1 MADDREPPPLFDDEK
16 PDKKEDED
24 DLFATPNEA
33 PKEEVKDEPAS
44 LPTEPAQDKSED
56 LFAADD
62 DLFGEKQEVVKE
74 VDTSKLLRKLTEDVD
89 DLSPVEEPK
98 PLIPTAA
105 DSGKAPQSDTSGKKE
120 SPKEKAKEEDSQAK
134 EPKPKEVPASMAK
147 DQPPLKPMKVSV
159 DLHAPKPEPWN
170 LQQYLAQNQQGDT
183 PADAGKQ
190 EPEVKDLDYKPQ
202 PYSNPPVK
210 PSEELA
216 SMARDQPPI
225 KPVKVSVDL
234 PTSKG
239 PPIREGEEVDL
250 DSPETEGPS
259 SPAKM
264 EPDSDSSPLE
274 APPMAEVLPPAK
286 PVPEEKP
293 KPTPAP
299 RKPSM
304 EKSKEEVG
312 YTSFAQIEEEESGD
326 QFTLDIKVHDPGKVG
341 DGMGAYMSYKVTT
354 QTSIPAFRR
363 PSMTVTRRFSDFL
376 GLHEKLSQKHV
387 HVGRIVPPAPEKSVV
402 GMTKIKMSKED
413 TSSTEFVEKRRALLE
428 RFLQRISIHPVL
440 QMDPD
445 FRDFLEQDELPRATS
460 TSAVSGAGVLRLIKG
475 VGDTLSKVTIKM
487 DESDQWFEE
496 KQNQVEAL
504 DQQLKKLHASVE
516 ALVTYRKELGISTA
530 AFAKSTAMLSNS
542 EEHTALSRALSQLA
556 EVEEKIEQV
565 HLEQADND
573 FFLLSELLKD
583 YIGIIQSIRVVFHER
598 VKSFHNWQ
606 NAQQNLAKKREQE
619 AKFKQTGKTDKIA
632 QAQEEIRE
640 WEGKVEKGRE
650 DFEEISKTIRTEI
663 RRFETNR
670 VKDFRN
676 IIIKYMETLMNSQQ
690 QLIKYWEGFLPEAK
704 AIA

>member
-16 PDKKEDED
+16 PDKKEEED

-44 LPTEPAQDKSED
+44 LPTEPAQDKASED

-62 DLFGEKQEVVKE
+62 DLFGG
-74 VDTSKLLRKLTEDVD
+74 R
-89 DLSPVEEPK
+89 
-98 PLIPTAA
+98 
-105 DSGKAPQSDTSGKKE
+105 
-120 SPKEKAKEEDSQAK
+120 
-134 EPKPKEVPASMAK
+134 
-147 DQPPLKPMKVSV
+147 
-159 DLHAPKPEPWN
+159 
-170 LQQYLAQNQQGDT
+170 
-183 PADAGKQ
+183 
-190 EPEVKDLDYKPQ
+190 
-202 PYSNPPVK
+202 
-210 PSEELA
+210 
-216 SMARDQPPI
+216 
-225 KPVKVSVDL
+225 
-234 PTSKG
+234 
-239 PPIREGEEVDL
+239 
-250 DSPETEGPS
+250 
-259 SPAKM
+259 
-264 EPDSDSSPLE
+264 
-274 APPMAEVLPPAK
+274 
-286 PVPEEKP
+286 
-293 KPTPAP
+293 
-299 RKPSM
+299 
-304 EKSKEEVG
+304 
-312 YTSFAQIEEEESGD
+312 IEEEESGD
-326 QFTLDIKVHDPGKVG
+326 QFALDIKVHDPGKIG

-387 HVGRIVPPAPEKSVV
+387 HIGRIVPPAPEKSVV

-583 YIGIIQSIRVVFHER
+583 YIGIIQAIRIVFHER

-606 NAQQNLAKKREQE
+606 NAQQTLAKKREAE

-632 QAQEEIRE
+632 HAQEEIRE
-640 WEGKVEKGRE
+640 GRE

-663 RRFETNR
+663 RRSETNR

>member
-62 DLFGEKQEVVKE
+62 DLFGEKQEGVKE

-147 DQPPLKPMKVSV
+147 DQSPLKPMKVSV
-159 DLHAPKPEPWN
+159 DLHAPKP
-170 LQQYLAQNQQGDT
+170 G
-183 PADAGKQ
+183 
-190 EPEVKDLDYKPQ
+190 
-202 PYSNPPVK
+202 
-210 PSEELA
+210 
-216 SMARDQPPI
+216 
-225 KPVKVSVDL
+225 
-234 PTSKG
+234 
-239 PPIREGEEVDL
+239 EGEEVDL

-304 EKSKEEVG
+304 EKSKEE
-312 YTSFAQIEEEESGD
+312 IEEEESGD

>member
-16 PDKKEDED
+16 PDKKEEED

-44 LPTEPAQDKSED
+44 LPTEPVQDKASED

-62 DLFGEKQEVVKE
+62 DLFGDKQEGPVE
-74 VDTSKLLRKLTEDVD
+74 VDTSKLRRKLTEDVD
-89 DLSPVEEPK
+89 DLSPIEEPK

-105 DSGKAPQSDTSGKKE
+105 DSGKPPQSEAATKKE
-120 SPKEKAKEEDSQAK
+120 PPKEKEKAKEVKPAGK
-134 EPKPKEVPASMAK
+134 EEPANVST
-147 DQPPLKPMKVSV
+147 DQPLLKPMKVSV
-159 DLHAPKPEPWN
+159 DLHTPKP
-170 LQQYLAQNQQGDT
+170 G
-183 PADAGKQ
+183 
-190 EPEVKDLDYKPQ
+190 
-202 PYSNPPVK
+202 
-210 PSEELA
+210 
-216 SMARDQPPI
+216 
-225 KPVKVSVDL
+225 
-234 PTSKG
+234 
-239 PPIREGEEVDL
+239 EGEEVDL

-286 PVPEEKP
+286 PVTEEKP

-304 EKSKEEVG
+304 EKSKEE
-312 YTSFAQIEEEESGD
+312 IEEEESGD
-326 QFTLDIKVHDPGKVG
+326 QFALDIKVHDPGKIG

-387 HVGRIVPPAPEKSVV
+387 HIGRIVPPAPEKSVV

-583 YIGIIQSIRVVFHER
+583 YIGIIQAIRIVFHER

-606 NAQQNLAKKREQE
+606 NAQQTLAKKREAE

-632 QAQEEIRE
+632 HAQEEIRE

>member
-159 DLHAPKPEPWN
+159 DLHAPKP
-170 LQQYLAQNQQGDT
+170 G
-183 PADAGKQ
+183 
-190 EPEVKDLDYKPQ
+190 
-202 PYSNPPVK
+202 
-210 PSEELA
+210 
-216 SMARDQPPI
+216 
-225 KPVKVSVDL
+225 
-234 PTSKG
+234 
-239 PPIREGEEVDL
+239 EGEEVDL

>member
-62 DLFGEKQEVVKE
+62 DLFGEKQEGVKE

-147 DQPPLKPMKVSV
+147 DQSPLKPMKVSV
-159 DLHAPKPEPWN
+159 DLHAPKP
-170 LQQYLAQNQQGDT
+170 AQNMQEDS
-183 PADAGKQ
+183 ADSPKLEVTD
-190 EPEVKDLDYKPQ
+190 EP
-202 PYSNPPVK
+202 PPEMDI
-210 PSEELA
+210 S
-216 SMARDQPPI
+216 
-225 KPVKVSVDL
+225 
-234 PTSKG
+234 G
-239 PPIREGEEVDL
+239 EGEEVDL

-304 EKSKEEVG
+304 EKSKEE
-312 YTSFAQIEEEESGD
+312 IEEEESGD

>member
-62 DLFGEKQEVVKE
+62 DLFG
-74 VDTSKLLRKLTEDVD
+74 
-89 DLSPVEEPK
+89 
-98 PLIPTAA
+98 
-105 DSGKAPQSDTSGKKE
+105 
-120 SPKEKAKEEDSQAK
+120 
-134 EPKPKEVPASMAK
+134 
-147 DQPPLKPMKVSV
+147 
-159 DLHAPKPEPWN
+159 EPWN

-239 PPIREGEEVDL
+239 PPITQNMQEDSADSPKLEVTDEPPPEMDISGEGEEVDL

-304 EKSKEEVG
+304 EKSKEE
-312 YTSFAQIEEEESGD
+312 IEEEESGD

>member
-159 DLHAPKPEPWN
+159 DLHAPKP
-170 LQQYLAQNQQGDT
+170 AQNMQEDS
-183 PADAGKQ
+183 ADSPKLEVTD
-190 EPEVKDLDYKPQ
+190 EP
-202 PYSNPPVK
+202 PPEMDI
-210 PSEELA
+210 S
-216 SMARDQPPI
+216 
-225 KPVKVSVDL
+225 
-234 PTSKG
+234 G
-239 PPIREGEEVDL
+239 EGEEVDL

>member
-62 DLFGEKQEVVKE
+62 DLFG
-74 VDTSKLLRKLTEDVD
+74 
-89 DLSPVEEPK
+89 
-98 PLIPTAA
+98 
-105 DSGKAPQSDTSGKKE
+105 
-120 SPKEKAKEEDSQAK
+120 
-134 EPKPKEVPASMAK
+134 
-147 DQPPLKPMKVSV
+147 
-159 DLHAPKPEPWN
+159 EPWN

-304 EKSKEEVG
+304 EKSKEE
-312 YTSFAQIEEEESGD
+312 IEEEESGD

>member
-33 PKEEVKDEPAS
+33 PKEEIKDEPAS
-44 LPTEPAQDKSED
+44 LPTEPAQDKASED

-62 DLFGEKQEVVKE
+62 DLFGAQNMQEDSAEPPKLEVV
-74 VDTSKLLRKLTEDVD
+74 D
-89 DLSPVEEPK
+89 DPPPEMD
-98 PLIPTAA
+98 I
-105 DSGKAPQSDTSGKKE
+105 SG
-120 SPKEKAKEEDSQAK
+120 
-134 EPKPKEVPASMAK
+134 
-147 DQPPLKPMKVSV
+147 
-159 DLHAPKPEPWN
+159 
-170 LQQYLAQNQQGDT
+170 
-183 PADAGKQ
+183 
-190 EPEVKDLDYKPQ
+190 
-202 PYSNPPVK
+202 
-210 PSEELA
+210 
-216 SMARDQPPI
+216 
-225 KPVKVSVDL
+225 
-234 PTSKG
+234 
-239 PPIREGEEVDL
+239 EGEEVDL

-286 PVPEEKP
+286 PVIEEKP

-304 EKSKEEVG
+304 EKSKEE
-312 YTSFAQIEEEESGD
+312 IEEEESGD
-326 QFTLDIKVHDPGKVG
+326 QFALDIKVHDPGKIG

-354 QTSIPAFRR
+354 QCLDFGEEKKTSIPAFRR

-376 GLHEKLSQKHV
+376 GLHEKLSQKHT
-387 HVGRIVPPAPEKSVV
+387 HIGRIVPPAPEKSVV

-428 RFLQRISIHPVL
+428 RFLQRISLHPVL

-475 VGDTLSKVTIKM
+475 VGDTFSKVTIKM

-516 ALVTYRKELGISTA
+516 ALVTYRKELGISTS

-556 EVEEKIEQV
+556 EVEEKIELV

-583 YIGIIQSIRVVFHER
+583 YIGIIQAIRVVFHER

>member
-16 PDKKEDED
+16 PDKKEEED

-44 LPTEPAQDKSED
+44 LPTEPVQDKASED

-62 DLFGEKQEVVKE
+62 DLFGDKQEGPVE
-74 VDTSKLLRKLTEDVD
+74 VDTSKLRRKLTEDVD
-89 DLSPVEEPK
+89 DLSPIEEPK

-105 DSGKAPQSDTSGKKE
+105 DSGKPPQSEAATKKE
-120 SPKEKAKEEDSQAK
+120 PPKEKEKAKEVKPAGK
-134 EPKPKEVPASMAK
+134 EEPANVST
-147 DQPPLKPMKVSV
+147 DQPLLKPMKVSV
-159 DLHAPKPEPWN
+159 DLHTPKP
-170 LQQYLAQNQQGDT
+170 G
-183 PADAGKQ
+183 
-190 EPEVKDLDYKPQ
+190 
-202 PYSNPPVK
+202 
-210 PSEELA
+210 
-216 SMARDQPPI
+216 
-225 KPVKVSVDL
+225 
-234 PTSKG
+234 
-239 PPIREGEEVDL
+239 EGEEVDL

-286 PVPEEKP
+286 PVTEEKP

-326 QFTLDIKVHDPGKVG
+326 QFALDIKVHDPGKIG

-387 HVGRIVPPAPEKSVV
+387 HIGRIVPPAPEKSVV

-583 YIGIIQSIRVVFHER
+583 YIGIIQAIRIVFHER

-606 NAQQNLAKKREQE
+606 NAQQTLAKKREAE

-632 QAQEEIRE
+632 HAQEEIRE

>member
-33 PKEEVKDEPAS
+33 PKEEIKDEPAS
-44 LPTEPAQDKSED
+44 LPTEPAQDKASED

-62 DLFGEKQEVVKE
+62 DLFGEAVKE
-74 VDTSKLLRKLTEDVD
+74 VDTSKLRRKLTEDVD
-89 DLSPVEEPK
+89 DLSPPLTPLEEPK
-98 PLIPTAA
+98 PLIPTPA
-105 DSGKAPQSDTSGKKE
+105 DSSKAPPKKE
-120 SPKEKAKEEDSQAK
+120 PPKEKVKKYSQAK
-134 EPKPKEVPASMAK
+134 EPKPLIPTQADSSKAPKKDASENKNPPPKEEAKKKEDSQTKEAKPSKKEPASMAK
-147 DQPPLKPMKVSV
+147 EQPPLKPMKVSV
-159 DLHAPKPEPWN
+159 DLHPPKP
-170 LQQYLAQNQQGDT
+170 G
-183 PADAGKQ
+183 
-190 EPEVKDLDYKPQ
+190 
-202 PYSNPPVK
+202 
-210 PSEELA
+210 
-216 SMARDQPPI
+216 
-225 KPVKVSVDL
+225 
-234 PTSKG
+234 
-239 PPIREGEEVDL
+239 EGEEVDL

-286 PVPEEKP
+286 PVIEEKP

-304 EKSKEEVG
+304 EKSKEE
-312 YTSFAQIEEEESGD
+312 IEEEESGD
-326 QFTLDIKVHDPGKVG
+326 QFALDIKVHDPGKIG

-354 QTSIPAFRR
+354 QCLDFGEEKKTSIPAFRR

-376 GLHEKLSQKHV
+376 GLHEKLSQKHT
-387 HVGRIVPPAPEKSVV
+387 HIGRIVPPAPEKSVV

-428 RFLQRISIHPVL
+428 RFLQRISLHPVL

-475 VGDTLSKVTIKM
+475 VGDTFSKVTIKM

-516 ALVTYRKELGISTA
+516 ALVTYRKELGISTS

-556 EVEEKIEQV
+556 EVEEKIELV

-583 YIGIIQSIRVVFHER
+583 YIGIIQAIRVVFHER

>member
-16 PDKKEDED
+16 PDKKEEED

-44 LPTEPAQDKSED
+44 LPTEPAQDKASED

-62 DLFGEKQEVVKE
+62 DLFGDKQEGPVE
-74 VDTSKLLRKLTEDVD
+74 VDTSKLRRKLTEDVD
-89 DLSPVEEPK
+89 DLSPIEEPK

-105 DSGKAPQSDTSGKKE
+105 DSGKPPQSDAAAKKE
-120 SPKEKAKEEDSQAK
+120 PPKEKEKAKEVKPAYK
-134 EPKPKEVPASMAK
+134 EEPANVST
-147 DQPPLKPMKVSV
+147 DQPLLKPMKVSV
-159 DLHAPKPEPWN
+159 DLHTPKP
-170 LQQYLAQNQQGDT
+170 AQNM
-183 PADAGKQ
+183 Q
-190 EPEVKDLDYKPQ
+190 EESAAPPQLEVVDEPPPEMDI
-202 PYSNPPVK
+202 S
-210 PSEELA
+210 
-216 SMARDQPPI
+216 
-225 KPVKVSVDL
+225 
-234 PTSKG
+234 G
-239 PPIREGEEVDL
+239 EGEEVDL

-286 PVPEEKP
+286 PVTEEKP

-326 QFTLDIKVHDPGKVG
+326 QFALDIKVHDPGKIG

-354 QTSIPAFRR
+354 QCLDFGEEKKTSIPAFRR

-387 HVGRIVPPAPEKSVV
+387 HIGRIVPPAPEKSVV

-583 YIGIIQSIRVVFHER
+583 YIGIIQAIRIVFHER

-606 NAQQNLAKKREQE
+606 NAQQTLAKKREAE

-632 QAQEEIRE
+632 HAQEEIRE
-640 WEGKVEKGRE
+640 WEGKVE
-650 DFEEISKTIRTEI
+650 
-663 RRFETNR
+663 
-670 VKDFRN
+670 
-676 IIIKYMETLMNSQQ
+676 
-690 QLIKYWEGFLPEAK
+690 
-704 AIA
+704 